1 MAISNAIGQDRR
13 SRVSGYRIR
22 KGFFDIQSS
31 NLPQQILIVGVP
43 NTANAST
50 VDYTKM
56 TEVVSAK
63 EAGELFGY
71 GSPIHQAMRILR
83 PISSDG
89 VGGIPTFILPL
100 ENNGSAAV
108 IEITVS
114 GTPTKAGTNTLV
126 VNGRESID
134 GYSYAFNVDLQ
145 DTPSDIALAIKD
157 AVNGNIYSPY
167 TATTTAAK
175 VTLTT
180 KYKGAVSNNCTVS
193 VSAVD
198 NLGIT
203 YALGGSVPGTGNS
216 NISRLEGALSTTW
229 ITSVVNGDMDSLFTE
244 FERING
250 LPYVDTPTGRYTP
263 YVFKPFMAFSGE
275 TSSTVADYN
284 TMVNLSTSVGQV
296 TNVICPAPG
305 SKGTK
310 AEAAANVVYLFATT
324 MQNTPEK
331 DVNGM
336 AYPDMPISLT
346 PEFAMFT
353 DYNQRDQ
360 FVKNGISNV
369 TFENKQFIIQDLVT
383 TYHVEGEFPYQFAYC
398 RNLNLDWNVKDA
410 YTVLEKR
417 ALRDKVILR
426 DNDFSDSTNTIKPK
440 EWKGIVYSLFDDLV
454 NSALISDAEF
464 SKQSLR
470 VEVNAVNKD
479 RFDTFFRYRR
489 TGIARIISTDVE
501 AGF

>member
-1 MAISNAIGQDRR
+1 MAISNAIGSERR

-22 KGFFDIQSS
+22 KGFFDIESP
-31 NLPQQILIVGVP
+31 NLPQQILVIGVP

-56 TEVVSAK
+56 TEVVSAR

-83 PISSDG
+83 PISGDG
-89 VGGIPTFILPL
+89 VGGIPTFVLPL
-100 ENNGSAAV
+100 ENSGTAASF
-108 IEITVS
+108 EITVS
-114 GTPTKAGTNTLV
+114 GTPTKSGTHNLV
-126 VNGRESID
+126 LNGRSSID
-134 GYSYAFNVDLQ
+134 GYAYSFNIDLE
-145 DTPSDIALAIKD
+145 DTPTDIALSIAD
-157 AVNGNIYSPY
+157 AVNGNIYSPF
-167 TATTTAAK
+167 TATAATTK
-175 VTLTT
+175 VTLAT
-180 KYKGAVSNNCTVS
+180 KYKGVVAKDTSVS
-193 VSAVD
+193 VNAVEP
-198 NLGIT
+198 LGVT
-203 YALGGSVPGTGNS
+203 YAIAAQTGGTGTS

-229 ITSVVNGDMDSLFTE
+229 ITSIVNGDEDSLFSE

-250 LPYVDTPTGRYTP
+250 LPYVDSPTGRYTP
-263 YVFKPFMAFSGE
+263 YVFKPFMAYSGI
-275 TSSTVADYN
+275 TSTTVADYN
-284 TMVNLSTSVGQV
+284 TMVALSSSVGQV

-305 SKGTK
+305 SKGSK
-310 AEAAANVVYLFATT
+310 VEAAANVVYLFATT

-336 AYPDMPISLT
+336 AYPDMPISLV
-346 PEFAMFT
+346 PSFAMFT

-369 TFENKQFIIQDLVT
+369 TFENNQFIIQDLVT
-383 TYHVEGEFPYQFAYC
+383 TYHVEGEFPYQFAYA

-410 YTVLEKR
+410 YTIVEKR

-426 DNDFSDSTNTIKPK
+426 DNDFSESVNTIKPK
-440 EWKGIVYSLFDDLV
+440 EWKGIVYTLFDDLV
-454 NSALISDAEF
+454 NAALISDAEF

-470 VEVNAVNKD
+470 VEVDAVNKD
-479 RFDTFFRYRR
+479 RFNTFFRYRR
-489 TGIARIISTDVE
+489 TGIARIVSTDVE